1 MDLKRFS
8 KLFIVYIILI
18 PVAWLLS
25 FMVAGGVGGYIGGQM
40 IAKAYSDP
48 QTSNELCEFMKKHGL
63 TESMTKEESKLQF
76 EKLSSQEKAEYRK
89 ILFREVKIDDIFD
102 FGSIFVICVIVF
114 SFIGFFS
121 GVLTKLWV
129 PAGIFPIIVLSLED
143 PIRRFIV
150 YGFMPNTQKVIT
162 VVIGQ
167 FIICYVFAYIG
178 ALLAKRFSK
187 NKGTNLPVH
196 SDAPKGGA

>member
-1 MDLKRFS
+1 MNLKRFS
-8 KLFIVYIILI
+8 KLFIVYMILI
-18 PVAWLLS
+18 PAAWLLS
-25 FMVAGGVGGYIGGQM
+25 IMVAGGVGGYIGGQM

-48 QTSNELCEFMKKHGL
+48 QTSNELCEFMKKHGF
-63 TESMTKEESKLQF
+63 TASMAKEESRLQF
-76 EKLSSQEKAEYRK
+76 EKLSPQEKAEYKK
-89 ILFREVKIDDIFD
+89 ILFKSVKIDDIFG

-114 SFIGFFS
+114 SFIGFLS
-121 GVLTKLWV
+121 GILTKMWI

-143 PIRRFIV
+143 PLRHFIV
-150 YGFMPNTQKVIT
+150 YGFMSNIQKVIT

-187 NKGTNLPVH
+187 NKNTNLPVH